1 MDENRLND
9 VINTIKNSS
18 IEMYAF
24 LSKDKDDN
32 WTVTR
37 QIYNMS
43 ADDLSVNE
51 RISKVQHTIA
61 NELVTIQ
68 LDDYEPG
75 QRVYGELLQ
84 DNTYHLTGVFVD
96 SNNYD
101 I

>member
-51 RISKVQHTIA
+51 RISKVQHAIA

>member
-1 MDENRLND
+1 MEEKRLKD
-9 VINTIKNSS
+9 VIDTFKKSK
-18 IEMYAF
+18 IEMFAY

-37 QIYNMS
+37 QLYDMS
-43 ADDLSVNE
+43 ADDLSVND
-51 RISKVQHTIA
+51 RITKEQHVIGNT
-61 NELVTIQ
+61 LVTIK

-84 DNTYHLTGVFVD
+84 DNTYHLIGVFVD
-96 SNNYD
+96 PNNYE